1 MVFHSSLSASSL
13 VSAHI
18 RQDIALV
25 FIAPERPQFQLKT
38 VKKYLYTVVTFLGF
52 CAFLPS
58 SGYAATVGETHQY
71 IVTAYYS
78 PLPDQSF
85 YLK

>member
-13 VSAHI
+13 LSAHI
-18 RQDIALV
+18 RQDIAIV
-25 FIAPERPQFQLKT
+25 FVAPERLKYSFKDI
-38 VKKYLYTVVTFLGF
+38 KKYIYTMVALLGF
-52 CAFLPS
+52 CGFLPS
-58 SGYAATVGETHQY
+58 SGYAATVGETRDF

-85 YLK
+85 YFK